1 MGKGLK
7 RLKTPKILICPSFL
21 KTIPSDLNTFAKL
34 MRPRN
39 LPLPPS
45 FIQKVACFLDANEL
59 QFHFL
64 ELQDGAILLTIN
76 ALQSMST

>member
-21 KTIPSDLNTFAKL
+21 KTIPSDLNTVAKL

-39 LPLPPS
+39 LPLPPLFYTES
-45 FIQKVACFLDANEL
+45 GMFSRCE
-59 QFHFL
+59 
-64 ELQDGAILLTIN
+64 
-76 ALQSMST
+76 